1 MPAFPS
7 TSRRILLAMLGP
19 DPGDDFPDVILGPDD
34 LAIGR
39 HRPDNILGSYPHEAL
54 LLEGVARAQASAGG
68 AWAPPGHDRDDDA
81 NDGGFHS
88 KRREFRP
95 ACAPA
100 CR

>member
-19 DPGDDFPDVILGPDD
+19 DPGDDFPDVILGPND

-68 AWAPPGHDRDDDA
+68 
-81 NDGGFHS
+81 GGGLGATWS
-88 KRREFRP
+88 
-95 ACAPA
+95 
-100 CR
+100 